1 MRKFWLNFS
10 KLITGTLLGQSIL
23 IISLPFLTR
32 LYSPNQFEMLAT
44 FMSLVA
50 IVATI
55 ASLRYNVAIPIVR
68 YERSSVAL
76 LILSILFSS
85 LSTCIIIL
93 LISLYLMLDVDY
105 FANIRFESSFL
116 LLLCLAIFFTSCF
129 NALQNWAIR
138 KNLYSEIARIRFYRS
153 TVGVISQIVLYFTPL
168 GHLGLILG
176 QLIMSVFGIFRLTHL
191 FSKLDYSILK
201 RTRVLHINFAL
212 RKYINY
218 PKYSVMEALL
228 NNSSTHIP
236 IIIISIY
243 GEGAIGGV
251 LFLAMKLL
259 GTPVSLVGTSVAQV
273 YNGSAQKEYY
283 AGNLAQF
290 SFSVVLKVFKL
301 FVPVLVLLTFI
312 LHLYGQ
318 NIFGENFSQ
327 VETIVLLILPWYVLQ
342 LLTSPISYSLHIM
355 GALRTASC
363 LQLIGALI
371 RILPL
376 VFLIHYDLKYFV
388 EVYALTSAIFYLI
401 YGIVVILHLRKQGL
415 A

>member
-23 IISLPFLTR
+23 IISLPLLTR

-68 YERSSVAL
+68 YERSSIAL

-105 FANIRFESSFL
+105 FANIQFESSFL

-191 FSKLDYSILK
+191 FSKLDYAILK

-212 RKYINY
+212 RKYISY

-283 AGNLAQF
+283 DGNLAQF

-355 GALRTASC
+355 GALRTASY
-363 LQLIGALI
+363 LQLIGASI

-376 VFLIHYDLKYFV
+376 VFLIHYDLKHFV